1 MPTMAA
7 TATAPTPSPRLDRS
21 APPTMRTGT
30 ERLVSL
36 DFYRGLTMILLISNG
51 FGIYRAFRDHP
62 TLGGFAHQFEHVPWV
77 GCALWDLIQ
86 PAFTFMVGMALPL
99 AWARREAEGAT
110 RGEIFRHVLWRA
122 LMLLVLSNVLMN
134 WTGNGPV
141 RLQFINVLAQI
152 AFAYVLCAAI
162 YQFRFWTQVAMAAA
176 LMVLHHGLFYL
187 WPGPEGPFSPDG
199 NIGQVMDKAVLGYN
213 YSGRYTTLNF
223 LGNAITV
230 LFGVWAGMLM
240 RENKSHG
247 ERMKILAGC
256 AAGCFALGMALA
268 PWIPM
273 VKRLWL
279 GSFTF
284 VSTCWVLV
292 GLMACYWVIEMKGW
306 KSWTLPAVVVGMN
319 CIFIYSFSQVLS
331 GWLRNGIGRLTGNFE
346 WLGAAGPVGVN
357 VAALCV
363 MWYVCYWLYQRKI
376 FFKL

>member
-1 MPTMAA
+1 MRGMAA
-7 TATAPTPSPRLDRS
+7 TAFAPSPAKTGAEL
-21 APPTMRTGT
+21 PPTKRTGT

-36 DFYRGLTMILLISNG
+36 DFFRGLTMILLISNG
-51 FGIYRAFRDHP
+51 FGIYRAFKDHP
-62 TLGGFAHQFEHVPWV
+62 QLSGLAAQFEHVPWI

-99 AWARREAEGAT
+99 AWARRQAEGASD
-110 RGEIFRHVLWRA
+110 RQIFGHVLWRA
-122 LMLLVLSNVLMN
+122 LMLLVLSNLLMN
-134 WTGNGPV
+134 WTGTGPV

-152 AFAYVLCAAI
+152 AFAYVLCAGI
-162 YQFRFWTQVAMAAA
+162 YQLSFRLQVAAAA
-176 LMVLHHGLFYL
+176 GLMLLHHGLFFL
-187 WPGPEGPFSPDG
+187 WPGPQGPFSPDG
-199 NIGQVMDKAVLGYN
+199 NIGQVIDQAVLGYN
-213 YSGRYTTLNF
+213 YGGRYTTINF

-240 RENKSHG
+240 RENKTHA
-247 ERMKILAGC
+247 ERLNILGAC
-256 AAGCFALGMALA
+256 AAASFALGMALA

-292 GLMACYWVIEMKGW
+292 GLMVCYWVIEVKGW

-319 CIFIYSFSQVLS
+319 CVFIYSFSQVLS
-331 GWLRNGIGRLTGNFE
+331 GWLRHGIGRVTGNFE
-346 WLGAAGPVGVN
+346 WVGIGGPIAVN
-357 VAALCV
+357 VVALGI
-363 MWYVCYWLYQRKI
+363 MWYLCWWLYQRKI